1 MKNSVA
7 IGLLALSVFC
17 GPILVG
23 NSTQA
28 AEQTI
33 HVELNKTEPK
43 GDACRVYMIIENDS
57 GRALETLKLDLV
69 LFDTDGVVAKRLAV
83 ETAPLAVGKTGLKL
97 FDIADMA
104 CPNLGR
110 MLLND
115 VLACADANGPVADCL
130 TYITPTAKG
139 DLTFIK

>member
-1 MKNSVA
+1 MKKSLA
-7 IGLLALSVFC
+7 TALLAVSMLANT
-17 GPILVG
+17 PAY
-23 NSTQA
+23 A

-33 HVELNKTEPK
+33 HVELNKTETK
-43 GDACRVYMIIENDS
+43 GDACRVYMIVGNES

-83 ETAPLAVGKTGLKL
+83 ETAPLPIGKTGLKI

-104 CPNLGR
+104 CPTLGR

-115 VLACADANGPVADCL
+115 VLACADANGPVANCL
-130 TYITPTAKG
+130 SYITPTAKG